1 MSDRKTAKQAETSG
15 CRAIYRREAGTW
27 KIERQI
33 DGERDAQRP
42 RDEAA
47 VIGQELRE
55 MIESKRWPE
64 EIMPGRADFQVELRS
79 VELV

>member
-55 MIESKRWPE
+55 MIESRE
-64 EIMPGRADFQVELRS
+64 VAGGNHARTRGLH
-79 VELV
+79 L